1 MTGYTALVSDLALI
15 LVIAGIV
22 TIIFKFLKQPLVLGY
37 IIAGVLTGPYVSF
50 VSTVTNIESVE
61 FWGKIG
67 VVFLLFGLGL
77 EFNFRKLK
85 KVGGTGFITVF
96 FEAVIMFSMGF
107 LVGKV
112 LGMHHSA
119 SIFLGGMLSISSTSI
134 IIKAFD
140 DLALKNK
147 KFTQSVFGVLVVE
160 DIVAVLMLVL
170 LPAIAVGQNFDGKE
184 LLSKMLWL
192 SFFLLF
198 WFTVGIFFIPTMF
211 RKLRKF
217 LTNETLII
225 VSLGLCLMMV
235 AITLKAG
242 ISEASGAF
250 VMGSIL
256 SGTVQ
261 SEKIIKL
268 TRPIK
273 DFFGAIFFV
282 SVGMLA
288 DPRVAVEYW
297 PLILLITIT
306 VLVAKPMSAII
317 GFLFGGQTLK
327 NAIQSGMCLCQIGEF
342 SFIIASVARSLN
354 IIDDYIYPVI
364 VMVSLLTT
372 FITPYWIKI
381 ADPLFNIIYKR
392 SKPQWRTVIDRLG
405 TGRTTLDRE
414 SDWHKLLR
422 SYFIRIFIYVGWTI
436 FVIIFFTRFAT
447 PFVKEHLDWPF
458 KIDSLML
465 LANILAMS
473 PFIYGLLRRK
483 DGEGLFEHIWE
494 DKKFA
499 RGPLLFMKIIKYLIA
514 IIAVAY
520 TVSYYITGGYGAILI
535 IVACIIVV
543 IVVSK
548 NIKNYYN
555 RIENRFLTNLNSE
568 SGGRKPLVIPR
579 ELADEI
585 HIDKCEVENNSYV
598 CGKTI
603 GEIHR
608 EKKTGALIVRIARGG
623 HLINLPSKNEMIF
636 PGDIIVILGNDNQ
649 VSSFRAITEG
659 SVDEYHAIGDSDADL
674 ELCQVTLSSKS
685 PLIGDDTNINKFM
698 ERYGLLIVG
707 LEKSGNNNL
716 ITPNSTV
723 NFEENDTVWV
733 VGDKREIKKLE

>member
-15 LVIAGIV
+15 LIIAGIV
-22 TIIFKFLKQPLVLGY
+22 TVIFKFLRQPLVLGY
-37 IIAGVLTGPYVSF
+37 IIAGVLTGPYVTF
-50 VSTVTNIESVE
+50 VSTVSNIESVE

-119 SIFLGGMLSISSTSI
+119 SLFLGGMLSISSTSI

-140 DLALKNK
+140 DLGLKNR

-160 DIVAVLMLVL
+160 DVVAVLMLVL
-170 LPAIAVGQNFDGKE
+170 LPAIAVGKNFDGGE
-184 LLSKMLWL
+184 LLSKILWL

-211 RKLRKF
+211 RKLKRF
-217 LTNETLII
+217 LTDETLII

-242 ISEASGAF
+242 ISEALGAF

-282 SVGMLA
+282 SVGMLV
-288 DPRVAVEYW
+288 DPHVAVDYW

-306 VLVAKPMSAII
+306 VLLAKPLSATI

-327 NAIQSGMCLCQIGEF
+327 NAIQSGICLCQIGEF
-342 SFIIASVARSLN
+342 SFIIASVGRNLKIMDS
-354 IIDDYIYPVI
+354 YIYPVI

-372 FITPYWIKI
+372 FITPYWIKL
-381 ADPLFNIIYKR
+381 ADPLFNTIYKR
-392 SKPQWRTVIDRLG
+392 SKPQWRTVMDRLG
-405 TGRTTLDRE
+405 TGRTTLDKE
-414 SDWHKLLR
+414 SDWHKLLQ
-422 SYFIRIFIYVGWTI
+422 SYFIRIFIYAGWII

-447 PFVKEHLDWPF
+447 PFVKNHLNLPF
-458 KIDSLML
+458 SVEALML
-465 LANILAMS
+465 ILNILVMS
-473 PFIYGLLRRK
+473 PFLYGLLRRK
-483 DGEGLFEHIWE
+483 DGKGLFEHIWE

-499 RGPLLFMKIIKYLIA
+499 RGPLLFMKIIKYLLA
-514 IIAVAY
+514 ILAVTY

-535 IVACIIVV
+535 IVACVIVV

-548 NIKNYYN
+548 NIKSYYN

-568 SGGRKPLVIPR
+568 SGGRRPLIIPR
-579 ELADEI
+579 ELADEL
-585 HIDKCEVENNSYV
+585 HIDKSEVEPNSYL

-608 EKKTGALIVRIARGG
+608 EKRTGALVVRIVRGG
-623 HLINLPSKNEMIF
+623 RIINLPSKNELIF
-636 PGDIIVILGNDNQ
+636 PGDIVVLLGNDTQMN
-649 VSSFRAITEG
+649 SFRMLTE
-659 SVDEYHAIGDSDADL
+659 STAEPCNLSDIDADI
-674 ELCQVTLSSKS
+674 ELCQVTLSAGS
-685 PLIGDDTNINKFM
+685 PLLGENTNITNFM
-698 ERYGLLIVG
+698 ERFGLLIVG
-707 LEKSGNNNL
+707 LEKSGNNSL
-716 ITPNSTV
+716 ITPNSSV
-723 NFEENDTVWV
+723 RFEEKDTVWI
-733 VGDKREIKKLE
+733 VGNKNVIKKLE